1 MVAKKVKSSQ
11 QADATE
17 VLNSSVPRPR
27 LHKLSVQNFRCIG
40 QEPVSI
46 ELDDIV
52 VLVGGNNTGKSSIL
66 RAYEVVMLHGSK
78 QGELTIDDFPN
89 GRIDPA
95 QLPAIELETV
105 VFDRAAPGERWVRT
119 DPATGEMYIREKW
132 TWAQPGPPKKV
143 GWEVAEN
150 KWHDSE
156 GPWGAANVAQ
166 ARRPEPHRVGAFDN
180 PEKQAEET
188 AKLLKE
194 ALTARVKILGKQKA
208 DGQAALGQSAYLELM
223 ETVRKLQKEIA
234 EDAKKTLA
242 SIETELSKTISSVFP
257 GYAVSFDARAE
268 DDIEKCI
275 NLFKADPI
283 IRMGPSGDHQATI
296 DRQGSGARRTLLWAA
311 LRILSEQRQ
320 GKDSESDRPHVLLMD
335 EPEICLHP
343 DAIREARR
351 VLYDLPRN
359 GNWQV
364 MVTTHSP
371 VFIDLS
377 RDNTSIVRFER
388 KMHGTV
394 QGTTIFR
401 PKKAQLSEDDK
412 ECLKLLNL
420 CDPYVAEFFFGGR
433 TILVEGDTEYTA
445 FTYVIQCK
453 PETFKNLHVVRAR
466 GKATIRSLCK
476 ILNQFDA
483 SYSIL
488 HDSDIPTVKRKGQDV
503 TNPAWTLNSEI
514 FNAAK
519 NQIES
524 GKVILLASV
533 PNFESAYFD
542 EETRTEKPVTAWEK
556 LKTDTNAFEKISA
569 LLEALIDK
577 TKPIPD
583 GATAWTELKQLE
595 GELRKRGFLA

>member
-1 MVAKKVKSSQ
+1 MAAKKAKTSQ
-11 QADATE
+11 EATATAVVE
-17 VLNSSVPRPR
+17 SNAPRPR
-27 LHKLSVQNFRCIG
+27 LNKLIVRNFRCIG
-40 QEPVSI
+40 SEPVCV

-52 VLVGGNNTGKSSIL
+52 VLVGANNAGKSSIL

-89 GRIDPA
+89 GRVDSA
-95 QLPAIELETV
+95 QPPTIELETV
-105 VFDRAAPGERWVRT
+105 VFDKTAPGDRWVRT
-119 DPATGEMYIREKW
+119 DTASGDMFVREKW
-132 TWAQPGPPKKV
+132 TWVEPGAPKKV

-166 ARRPEPHRVGAFDN
+166 ARRPEPHRVGAFDS

-194 ALTARVKILGKQKA
+194 ALTARVKVLSKQKA
-208 DGQAALGQSAYLELM
+208 DGQATLGQSAYFELM

-242 SIETELSKTISSVFP
+242 SIETELSKTINSVFP

-283 IRMGPSGDHQATI
+283 IRMGLSGDHHATI

-320 GKDSESDRPHVLLMD
+320 GKDSQADKPHVLLMD

-343 DAIREARR
+343 DAIREACR
-351 VLYDLPRN
+351 VLYDLPKN

-377 RDNTSIVRFER
+377 RDNTSIVRVER
-388 KMHGTV
+388 KTDGSV

-401 PKKAQLSEDDK
+401 PRKAHLSDDDK

-445 FTYVIQCK
+445 FTYVIQREPLK
-453 PETFKNLHVVRAR
+453 FKNLHIVRAR

-483 SYSIL
+483 SYAVL
-488 HDSDIPTVKRKGQDV
+488 HDSDMPTVKRKEQDV

-514 FNAAK
+514 FNTAK
-519 NQIES
+519 SQIEA
-524 GKVILLASV
+524 GKARLLASL
-533 PNFESAYFD
+533 PNFELAYFGED
-542 EETRTEKPVTAWEK
+542 ARIEKPFTAWER
-556 LKTDTNAFEKISA
+556 LKKDTNAFEKISA
-569 LLEALIDK
+569 LLKTLIDE
-577 TKPIPD
+577 TTPVPD
-583 GATAWTELKQLE
+583 GAIAWTDLKQLE
-595 GELRKRGFLA
+595 DALRNRGFLK